1 MSLLK
6 WPGGL
11 IPRSNA
17 KYGKCAHTPIY
28 YTTRPS
34 PHCSRGTEKFLFRL
48 IRIHS
53 NAENSILR
61 KEQNRQT

>member
-6 WPGGL
+6 WPGGQ
-11 IPRSNA
+11 IPRSNP

-34 PHCSRGTEKFLFRL
+34 PHCSRAAEKFHFRL

-61 KEQNRQT
+61 KEQNSQT

>member
-11 IPRSNA
+11 IPRLYP

-28 YTTRPS
+28 YTNRLS
-34 PHCSRGTEKFLFRL
+34 SHCSRAAEKFHFRL

-61 KEQNRQT
+61 KEQNSQT